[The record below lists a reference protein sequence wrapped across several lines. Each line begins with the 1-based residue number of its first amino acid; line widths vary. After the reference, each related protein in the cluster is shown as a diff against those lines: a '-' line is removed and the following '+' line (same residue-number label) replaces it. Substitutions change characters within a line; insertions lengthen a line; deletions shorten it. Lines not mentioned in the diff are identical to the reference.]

1 VYKFLFARYNPSLK
15 LINNQRPILGRSVLP
30 LGGRLNIICNFSRKE
45 FNGMDIAGK
54 VCIITGASEGIGL
67 ATARCFAAKGAKV
80 VLAARST
87 DKLTALAEELTSQD
101 QEALPIPTDMR
112 NLVAVGQL
120 IKQTYEHYG
129 RIDVLVNNA
138 GQAAAGNVADVKI
151 EDFQAIWE
159 LNVLGVLYA
168 IQAVVPKM
176 RQGGGGLIINVS
188 SMVSKMNLPGLA
200 AYAATKAALNQLSAT
215 GRAELAAENIRVLT
229 VYPRM
234 TATDFGIHSLGNRA
248 VRHQQRTGAVA
259 RIVVDSPEHVA
270 EKILEAAEKEPAE
283 QYMDV

>member
-1 VYKFLFARYNPSLK
+1 
-15 LINNQRPILGRSVLP
+15 LGSSVLP
-30 LGGRLNIICNFSRKE
+30 LSGCLNVVYSFSRKE

-87 DKLTALAEELTSQD
+87 DKLTALAEELTGQD

-112 NLVAVGQL
+112 DPVAVGQL
-120 IKQTYEHYG
+120 IDQTYKHYG
-129 RIDVLVNNA
+129 RIDVLINNA

-248 VRHQQRTGAVA
+248 VRQQQRTGAIA
-259 RIVVDSPEHVA
+259 RTVVDSPEYVA